1 VAVILVACVAVF
13 VLAAV
18 GLVLW
23 HTERGSLDRIVTD
36 HLREKYVVTLKSG
49 ETFDGVL
56 TEADGRVLVS
66 GGSLAPISYSDEV
79 PQYTNQN
86 YYPGTGLALSK
97 AFASYGRSTRA
108 RCGSRRWSTS
118 SRSGPPGCR

>member
-13 VLAAV
+13 VLAVV

-56 TEADGRVLVS
+56 TEADGRSVVLVQARS
-66 GGSLAPISYSDEV
+66 LSSDQNPVLIDGSLV
-79 PQYTNQN
+79 
-86 YYPGTGLALSK
+86 LARGDIRYLQ
-97 AFASYGRSTRA
+97 R
-108 RCGSRRWSTS
+108 
-118 SRSGPPGCR
+118 P